1 MFLYNKSFDPCWFE
15 HKDVSLPC
23 HSRRIERVGATAL
36 CRDGTCRFSRIRR
49 GTCSHHGGVK
59 RWL

>member
-1 MFLYNKSFDPCWFE
+1 MFE

-23 HSRRIERVGATAL
+23 HSRRIERAGATAL